1 MLCICIN
8 TQIYNHENKSSFD
21 VETLVKCVFI
31 TGTTYTGVK
40 TPKGLE
46 SGDVGVE
53 SGVVVDVGVVEGV
66 VVVGVVVGDV
76 DVDVD
81 DE

>member
-53 SGVVVDVGVVEGV
+53 SGNVGVEVVEGV

>member
-1 MLCICIN
+1 M
-8 TQIYNHENKSSFD
+8 
-21 VETLVKCVFI
+21 ETLVKCVFI
-31 TGTTYTGVK
+31 TGTTSTGVK

-53 SGVVVDVGVVEGV
+53 VVVVVETVVVDVGVVEGV

-76 DVDVD
+76 DVDGVRD

>member
-1 MLCICIN
+1 
-8 TQIYNHENKSSFD
+8 
-21 VETLVKCVFI
+21 VETLVRCVFI

-46 SGDVGVE
+46 SEDVGVE
-53 SGVVVDVGVVEGV
+53 SGDVGVEVVVVVEMVVVDVGVVEGV
-66 VVVGVVVGDV
+66 VVGVVVGDV
-76 DVDVD
+76 DVDGVRD